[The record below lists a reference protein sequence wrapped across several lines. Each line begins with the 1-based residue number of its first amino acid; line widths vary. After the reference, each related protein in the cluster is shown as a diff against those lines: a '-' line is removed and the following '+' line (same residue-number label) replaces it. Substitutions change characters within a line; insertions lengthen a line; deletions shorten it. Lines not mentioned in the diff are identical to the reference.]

1 MSKPLHFPQFT
12 RGERLADAVVH
23 ILGVSA
29 SLAAAPALL
38 VLAVW
43 HSQSSLA
50 LIEPGTFGPTLFS
63 TANLSLAVYGLGL
76 VAVFAC
82 SAAYNMVWHPNW
94 KEVLRRLDHA
104 AIFVMIAGSYT
115 PFSLAVIGGTWGWA
129 LFAVV
134 WAVAALGVAL
144 KLFLPRRFERAAIVL
159 YLAQGWSV
167 LVVVEPLAAALST
180 PALSLLVAG
189 GVIYTLGV
197 VFHLWRSLP
206 YHNAIWHAL
215 VLIAAACHYLA
226 ILDAVALGTG

>member
-1 MSKPLHFPQFT
+1 MN
-12 RGERLADAVVH
+12 GRLICVTSRVD
-23 ILGVSA
+23 
-29 SLAAAPALL
+29 
-38 VLAVW
+38 
-43 HSQSSLA
+43 SSL
-50 LIEPGTFGPTLFS
+50 
-63 TANLSLAVYGLGL
+63 
-76 VAVFAC
+76 FAC
-82 SAAYNMVWHPNW
+82 SAAYNLTWHPNW
-94 KEVLRRLDHA
+94 KEALRRLDHA

-189 GVIYTLGV
+189 GAIYTLGV

-206 YHNAIWHAL
+206 YHNAIWHGF
-215 VLIAAACHYLA
+215 VLAGSVTHFIAIAAY
-226 ILDAVALGTG
+226 ALPAAA